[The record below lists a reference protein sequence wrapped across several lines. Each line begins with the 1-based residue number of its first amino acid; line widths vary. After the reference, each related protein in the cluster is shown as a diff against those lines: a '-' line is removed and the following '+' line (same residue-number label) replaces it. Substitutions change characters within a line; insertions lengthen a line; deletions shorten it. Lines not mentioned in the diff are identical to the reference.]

1 METVKF
7 IVSFQGSTKTFPENV
22 ALEKIN
28 DWLLETFFWVVWQ
41 ICIYVFSS
49 YHSTNNKNHK
59 NNYCRFWNSW
69 MKELK
74 TRGKHWMKIEN
85 SWKTFNEN
93 WKFMEN
99 IEWKLC
105 FDLIWNK
112 NSLMTKKN
120 TFIYYLNK
128 MNIAQNHNI

>member
-1 METVKF
+1 MGYVVDLYISLCDILQGYCAYLY
-7 IVSFQGSTKTFPENV
+7 IVV
-22 ALEKIN
+22 L
-28 DWLLETFFWVVWQ
+28 
-41 ICIYVFSS
+41 
-49 YHSTNNKNHK
+49 
-59 NNYCRFWNSW
+59 CRNSW

-74 TRGKHWMKIEN
+74 THGKHWMKIEN

-120 TFIYYLNK
+120 TFIYYLK
-128 MNIAQNHNI
+128 